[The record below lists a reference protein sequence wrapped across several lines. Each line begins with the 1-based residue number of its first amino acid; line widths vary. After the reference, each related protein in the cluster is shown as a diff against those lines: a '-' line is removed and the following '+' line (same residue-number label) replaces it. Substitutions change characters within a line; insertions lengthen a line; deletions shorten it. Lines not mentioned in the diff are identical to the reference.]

1 MGRGVGV
8 AAILGAVFFTLS
20 CGGSSSTGQLR
31 FVQASF
37 GQPALNL
44 LVDGKT
50 QAFNLSYGNASA
62 YLTVKTGSRHVQA
75 VPTVPPNSTNA
86 VFDTSVP
93 ISSSVNTTV
102 LMTGQPSSVKPLVLT
117 DGGTAPVTG
126 DGYVRVINAS
136 LNMGAADVYLISA
149 GSSLSSAKPVATS
162 VGFDGNPGYH
172 PIVAGD
178 YELIMTSPGTLNVLL
193 DSGPINL
200 TTGTNWTV
208 VVLDGAAP
216 GTFSF
221 STMQDQ

>member
-8 AAILGAVFFTLS
+8 GAILGAVFFTLS
-20 CGGSSSTGQLR
+20 CGGSGSTGQLR

-62 YLTVKTGSRHVQA
+62 YLTVQAGSRHVQA
-75 VPTVPPNSTNA
+75 VPALPPNSTKA

-93 ISSSVNTTV
+93 ITNSVNTTV
-102 LMTGQPSSVKPLVLT
+102 LMTGKPSSVKPLVLS
-117 DGGTAPVTG
+117 DGGTATVTG

-149 GSSLSSAKPVATS
+149 GSSLSAAKPVGTN
-162 VGFDGNPGYH
+162 VGFDGNPGYQAV
-172 PIVAGD
+172 IAGD

-193 DSGPINL
+193 DTGPINL
-200 TTGTNWTV
+200 TTGENWTV
-208 VVLDGAAP
+208 VVLDGATP

>member
-1 MGRGVGV
+1 M
-8 AAILGAVFFTLS
+8 AAGFFTLS
-20 CGGSSSTGQLR
+20 CGGSGGGNTGQLR
-31 FVQASF
+31 FVQASS

-44 LVDGKT
+44 VVDGKT
-50 QAFNLSYGNASA
+50 QASNLSYGNATT

-75 VPTVPPNSTNA
+75 VPTLPLNSTKA

-93 ISSSVNTTV
+93 ISSSGNATV
-102 LMTGQPSSVKPLVLT
+102 LMTGPASGVKSVVLT
-117 DGGTAPVTG
+117 DGGTAAVTG

-136 LNMGAADVYLISA
+136 VNMGAADVYLIPA
-149 GSSLSSAKPVATS
+149 GSSLSSAKPVATN
-162 VGFDGNPGYH
+162 VGFDGNPGYQA
-172 PIVAGD
+172 VLAGD
-178 YELIMTSPGTLNVLL
+178 YELIMTSPGTFNVLL

-200 TTGTNWTV
+200 TTGQNWTV

>member
-8 AAILGAVFFTLS
+8 GAILGAVFFTLS
-20 CGGSSSTGQLR
+20 CGGSGSTGQLR
-31 FVQASF
+31 FVQASS

-50 QAFNLSYGNASA
+50 QAFNLSYGNATS

-75 VPTVPPNSTNA
+75 VPTNPPNSTKA
-86 VFDTSVP
+86 VFDTSVA
-93 ISSSVNTTV
+93 ISNSANTTV

-117 DGGTAPVTG
+117 DGGTASVTG

-136 LNMGAADVYLISA
+136 LNMGAADVYLIPA
-149 GSSLSSAKPVATS
+149 GSSLSGAKPVATS
-162 VGFDGNPGYH
+162 VGFDGNPGYQA
-172 PIVAGD
+172 VLAGD

-200 TTGTNWTV
+200 TTGQNWTD

-221 STMQDQ
+221 SVMQDQ